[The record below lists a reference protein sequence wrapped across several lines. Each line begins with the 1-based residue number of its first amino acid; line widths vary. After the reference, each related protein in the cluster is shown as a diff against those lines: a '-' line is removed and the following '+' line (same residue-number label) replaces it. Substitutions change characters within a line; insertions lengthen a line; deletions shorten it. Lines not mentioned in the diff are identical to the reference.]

1 MHLGK
6 RAGVQAGS
14 GLQALRPRPIAAL
27 EPDLDLACRA
37 LCRAL
42 RLASSPLLFGAAPPP
57 LGFPGER
64 PLDPLIPPQ
73 LPEEAF
79 LAPDRIRSPGRLL
92 NGGSASEFADA
103 LTRDLLRRQTFV
115 RARSTERRLRLRARP
130 RERARSGGR
139 LRRVQG
145 GETAEPAAPEDGADG
160 RERHREHGGD
170 LGRGHAQLPEGDDCR
185 HAVGRRTVRDAPRA
199 EERSQR
205 PPSPSRH
212 QARTPL
218 GRPFARCY
226 PPPRRRAT
234 VRPCSSIR
242 STRSRRRRG

>member
-42 RLASSPLLFGAAPPP
+42 RLASSPLLLGAAPPP
-57 LGFPGER
+57 LGVPGEH
-64 PLDPLIPPQ
+64 PLDPVIPRQ

-115 RARSTERRLRLRARP
+115 RAQKHGATSSTASRPSTTRSGFTPRSTSHSPVDYEKMK
-130 RERARSGGR
+130 E
-139 LRRVQG
+139 
-145 GETAEPAAPEDGADG
+145 AA
-160 RERHREHGGD
+160 
-170 LGRGHAQLPEGDDCR
+170 
-185 HAVGRRTVRDAPRA
+185 
-199 EERSQR
+199 
-205 PPSPSRH
+205 
-212 QARTPL
+212 
-218 GRPFARCY
+218 
-226 PPPRRRAT
+226 
-234 VRPCSSIR
+234 
-242 STRSRRRRG
+242 